1 MKIGIIGLPQ
11 SGKTTIFNAA
21 AGKAET
27 VGDYSRAAHRAVI
40 RVPDRRLDRL
50 GELAGPKKM
59 TPAEIDYLDLV
70 AFTGKGRETDA
81 AALVIPEDLRYTDA
95 LLVVVRCFAPDIAP
109 EKSFSLFLEELILT
123 DQIIIERNLE
133 KKERTAR
140 LAADKA
146 AMREVETLQKCL
158 ATVESGRPLADGAF
172 DDNDHKILAG
182 YRFLSLKPLLIV
194 LNIAEEELGREDQWL
209 NRFRNV
215 VAPGLRDCIAIC
227 GKIEM
232 ELAALDDNDRRTFL
246 ADLGIRQ
253 PAMDTLIQ
261 KSYALLGLVS
271 FFTIAGPEIR
281 AWTVRAGTNA
291 RNAAGAVHSDMER
304 GFIRAEVVAF
314 DDLDRLGSLAA
325 ARESGL
331 YRLEGK
337 DYLVRDGDVILFRFN
352 V

>member
-21 AGKAET
+21 AGRAET

-70 AFTGKGRETDA
+70 AFTGQGRETDA
-81 AALVIPEDLRYTDA
+81 AALAIPEDLRYTDA
-95 LLVVVRCFAPDIAP
+95 LLVVVSCFAPEIAP

-133 KKERTAR
+133 KKERTAK

-158 ATVESGRPLADGAF
+158 AVVETGRPLADGAF
-172 DDNDHKILAG
+172 DGNDHKILAG

-209 NRFRNV
+209 NRFQDV

-232 ELAALDDNDRRTFL
+232 ELAALDANDRRTFL
-246 ADLGIRQ
+246 TDLGIRQ
-253 PAMDTLIQ
+253 PAMDALIQ
-261 KSYALLGLVS
+261 KSYALLGLIS

-281 AWTVRAGTNA
+281 AWTIRAGTNA
-291 RNAAGAVHSDMER
+291 RSAAGVVHSDMER

-325 ARESGL
+325 AREAGL

-337 DYLVRDGDVILFRFN
+337 DYLVRDGDVTLFRFN